1 MDIDATLRLINYI
14 KQQHAKGFTRDEV
27 RQQLLQ
33 AGWEEKIV
41 DKYVKETLIKQES
54 FEESKEFVEL
64 FARYGKF
71 LTEGEEIKFKYN
83 IGHYHA
89 VITTKRLVLLR
100 KFPKALVEFNL
111 ENIEL
116 VEYYTNVKTTKILWA
131 AGYLMGSVLFYLY
144 NAILWER
151 LEKLIPIA
159 GKFLTMHPFFNLN
172 LIALIILGYCITMGI
187 IDFTHF
193 ILSFVGRVRIM
204 PKGIGPT
211 DIISQMT
218 PDVENFI
225 QTMQERMGYKKA
237 TNNIQNN
244 SQLSRTTGL

>member
-1 MDIDATLRLINYI
+1 M
-14 KQQHAKGFTRDEV
+14 
-27 RQQLLQ
+27 Q
-33 AGWEEKIV
+33 AGWEEKTV

-71 LTEGEEIKFKYN
+71 LTEGEEIKFKYD
-83 IGHYHA
+83 IGLYHA

-116 VEYYTNVKTTKILWA
+116 VEYYTNLKTTKAVWA
-131 AGYLMGSVLFYLY
+131 AGYLIGSILFYLY
-144 NAILWER
+144 NAVLWER
-151 LEKLIPIA
+151 LIKLIPISQN
-159 GKFLTMHPFFNLN
+159 FLSVHPFFGLN
-172 LIALIILGYCITMGI
+172 LIALIILGYSVSMGI
-187 IDFTHF
+187 IDLAHF
-193 ILSFVGRVRIM
+193 ILSFVGRVRVM

-218 PDVENFI
+218 PEVETFI
-225 QTMQERMGYKKA
+225 QTMQERMGYKKT
-237 TNNIQNN
+237 TNPQ
-244 SQLSRTTGL
+244 QQ